1 MSNRKFRDLPLY
13 TGDTSGTYLIL
24 NNSSQTTTH
33 KVTKETLFSG
43 FTGGAAGTSGTSGSS
58 GTRGSSGSSGTAGTS
73 GTSGLAG
80 DLYRTTSSTS
90 LTIQTGTTGTFVI
103 GTGLGYS
110 VAQDV
115 IIAYDISNHMVGMV
129 TSYNPSNG
137 QMVVNVHD
145 KIGSGT
151 YTGWTVNLN
160 GAAGGDGSSGT
171 SGTSGTS
178 GSSGSSGDS
187 IFHLSGSVYYTTS
200 SIDID
205 GNLYITGTTT
215 LGGNI
220 VPKTPRGATLG
231 SLANPFADIFV
242 SSGSINIA
250 GIPGQPNTTLSNVSG
265 AILISAGG
273 MQLVGSAS
281 FIAQTG
287 SFQYLSGSFKNVGT
301 FTQVGATIITGAL
314 AISGTTTQVGNNNLL
329 GNTTLSGSII
339 ISGSQDSIGTN
350 HLIGDQQLTGS
361 LTVSGST
368 VQIGNN
374 TLKGNTTLS
383 GSIEIDGNAYHTGS
397 MNILGN
403 TFHVG
408 TTNHTGSVNITGSLY
423 ITGSGNGYINSHRIL
438 TDLDTGSFV
447 TISGN
452 TNNNVLTATGLSNNI
467 QGESNLQFD
476 GSNLNLTGS
485 EIVNGNVIVTGSL
498 IMDGTLQT
506 NIAATVTNPSNY
518 VLHQFLTSSYHGG
531 TYAFSVHEDS
541 TGKVTV
547 YSNYIVA
554 QGANAITSN
563 IGGDSK
569 LSSGAG
575 APNPS
580 FAVGFSGS
588 YAQFKV
594 TDTGTFTYRG
604 IVQLY

>member
-13 TGDTSGTYLIL
+13 TGSTTGTYLIL
-24 NNSSQTTTH
+24 NNSSQTTTY

-43 FTGGAAGTSGTSGSS
+43 FTGNAGTSGTSGSS

-171 SGTSGTS
+171 SG
-178 GSSGSSGDS
+178 SSGSSGDS
-187 IFHLSGSVYYTTS
+187 IFHLSGSTYYTTS
-200 SIDID
+200 SILINN
-205 GNLYITGTTT
+205 NLEISGTTT

-220 VPKTPRGATLG
+220 LPKTPRGATLG
-231 SLANPFADIFV
+231 SLTNPFADIFV

-265 AILISAGG
+265 NILISAGG
-273 MQLVGSAS
+273 MQLLGQGSFNAATAS
-281 FIAQTG
+281 F
-287 SFQYLSGSFKNVGT
+287 SYLSGSFQHIGSQFNIGDTVTTGSL
-301 FTQVGATIITGAL
+301 QV
-314 AISGTTTQVGNNNLL
+314 SGSSIQIGNNTLK
-329 GNTTLSGSII
+329 GNTILSGSII

-350 HLIGDQQLTGS
+350 HMIGDQQLTGS

-374 TLKGNTTLS
+374 TLEGNTKLS
-383 GSIEIDGNAYHTGS
+383 GSVT
-397 MNILGN
+397 
-403 TFHVG
+403 
-408 TTNHTGSVNITGSLY
+408 ITGSLY
-423 ITGSGNGYINSHRIL
+423 LTGSGGVGFINSHRIL
-438 TDLDTGSFV
+438 TDVDSGSFL

-485 EIVNGNVIVTGSL
+485 EIVNGNVIVTGSI

-506 NIAATVTNPSNY
+506 NIPAVTVTNPSNY

-541 TGKVTV
+541 TGKVTI

-554 QGANAITSN
+554 QGANSINSN

-569 LSSGAG
+569 VTAGAG